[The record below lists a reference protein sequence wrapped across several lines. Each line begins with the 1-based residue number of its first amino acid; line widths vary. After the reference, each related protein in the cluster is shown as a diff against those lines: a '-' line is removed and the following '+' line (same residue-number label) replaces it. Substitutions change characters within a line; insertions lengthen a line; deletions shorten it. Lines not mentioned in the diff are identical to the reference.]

1 MYIFVVLELWII
13 VLGFHL
19 ILIDFPSQFNT
30 LENNYRKW
38 NNRKLFVNL
47 CYLQELFTLWSGSM
61 IWKNDFITKFQ
72 KFTSLNGTLSHSIWK
87 IVSYKN
93 ATKISSPRSSA
104 SVVFFFSHWN
114 IYTEHH
120 SHGILFCDCSKRVL
134 SSDMTTFDLKK
145 IPIHLFLCPTTAW
158 HGISSGNIKKYSYTA
173 YLHSLHLFNFANEIT
188 MFEQTRRTRNK
199 IFVFISIKRQI
210 FDINSLFFFFDSF
223 FSFLLFILYKNIG
236 HTRII
241 NDIKEN

>member
-1 MYIFVVLELWII
+1 MSTCVICRNYLYYDQVLWLEKMISLQSFKNSHHLT
-13 VLGFHL
+13 VL
-19 ILIDFPSQFNT
+19 
-30 LENNYRKW
+30 YRTAYEKSLVI
-38 NNRKLFVNL
+38 RMRQK
-47 CYLQELFTLWSGSM
+47 YLRL
-61 IWKNDFITKFQ
+61 D
-72 KFTSLNGTLSHSIWK
+72 
-87 IVSYKN
+87 
-93 ATKISSPRSSA
+93 SSCKDLGEDI
-104 SVVFFFSHWN
+104 SVVFFSSHWN

-120 SHGILFCDCSKRVL
+120 SHGILCCDCSKRVL

-145 IPIHLFLCPTTAW
+145 IPIHLFLRPTNAW

-223 FSFLLFILYKNIG
+223 FSFLLFILCKNIG

>member
-93 ATKISSPRSSA
+93 ATKISSPRSLQA
-104 SVVFFFSHWN
+104 LCFFPR
-114 IYTEHH
+114 I
-120 SHGILFCDCSKRVL
+120 
-134 SSDMTTFDLKK
+134 
-145 IPIHLFLCPTTAW
+145 
-158 HGISSGNIKKYSYTA
+158 GISTQNIILMGY
-173 YLHSLHLFNFANEIT
+173 F
-188 MFEQTRRTRNK
+188 
-199 IFVFISIKRQI
+199 FVIVQSEF
-210 FDINSLFFFFDSF
+210 
-223 FSFLLFILYKNIG
+223 
-236 HTRII
+236 
-241 NDIKEN
+241 

>member
-1 MYIFVVLELWII
+1 MTQLPELWII

-61 IWKNDFITKFQ
+61 TWKNDFITKFQ

-93 ATKISSPRSSA
+93 ATKISSPRFFLQRSRRRYKRC
-104 SVVFFFSHWN
+104 VFFLAL
-114 IYTEHH
+114 E
-120 SHGILFCDCSKRVL
+120 
-134 SSDMTTFDLKK
+134 
-145 IPIHLFLCPTTAW
+145 
-158 HGISSGNIKKYSYTA
+158 
-173 YLHSLHLFNFANEIT
+173 YLHRTSFSWDTVLWLFKASSKQWHDNIWFKKDSDTSFSSPNKCLTWNF
-188 MFEQTRRTRNK
+188 FR
-199 IFVFISIKRQI
+199 
-210 FDINSLFFFFDSF
+210 
-223 FSFLLFILYKNIG
+223 
-236 HTRII
+236 
-241 NDIKEN
+241 